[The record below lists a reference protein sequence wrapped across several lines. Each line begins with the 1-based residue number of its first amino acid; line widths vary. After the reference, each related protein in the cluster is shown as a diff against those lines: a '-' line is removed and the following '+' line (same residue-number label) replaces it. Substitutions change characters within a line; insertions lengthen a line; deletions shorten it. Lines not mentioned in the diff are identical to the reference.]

1 MTKYNVPFDLFGFRI
16 LEWRKS
22 IPALFLLLA
31 LLSLFSKPS
40 VYNVITIIAL
50 LSWADIARLIRAE
63 TLTIKNHLFVQ
74 SAITMGFSH
83 VYIIVHHIFP
93 MLKGSLIV
101 IAMYIMAG
109 AVLMEATLSFLGL
122 GLPVEEVSWGKLLAE
137 SRNARAWW
145 MAVFPGGCLIM
156 LLLFLHSKTKRFQ
169 VYIDDYVRV
178 DLNFSFYDVIE
189 SFLSILNSQN
199 LPHLDFC
206 KYVI

>member
-40 VYNVITIIAL
+40 VYNVIIIIAL

-93 MLKGSLIV
+93 MLKGSLMV

-122 GLPVEEVSWGKLLAE
+122 GLPVEEVSWGKITGGIQKCQGVVDGCF
-137 SRNARAWW
+137 SGRMSHNATIISS
-145 MAVFPGGCLIM
+145 FKDKKD
-156 LLLFLHSKTKRFQ
+156 FRF
-169 VYIDDYVRV
+169 
-178 DLNFSFYDVIE
+178 
-189 SFLSILNSQN
+189 ILMTT
-199 LPHLDFC
+199 
-206 KYVI
+206 